1 MTFRGSLAK
10 PQSNPGMFAILAERR
25 KRLAA
30 YRAKRARLEAM
41 SEADL
46 ADIGI
51 KRYQLGA
58 IARAMTLR

>member
-1 MTFRGSLAK
+1 
-10 PQSNPGMFAILAERR
+10 MFALLAERR

-30 YRAKRARLEAM
+30 YRAKRAYLEAL

>member
-1 MTFRGSLAK
+1 
-10 PQSNPGMFAILAERR
+10 MFAIVTERR

-30 YRAKRARLEAM
+30 YRAQRMRLEAM

-58 IARAMTLR
+58 AARAMTLR

>member
-1 MTFRGSLAK
+1 
-10 PQSNPGMFAILAERR
+10 MFAIQAERR

-30 YRAKRARLEAM
+30 YRAKRARLEAL

>member
-1 MTFRGSLAK
+1 MFDSLT
-10 PQSNPGMFAILAERR
+10 SRRRRLSRYRRVRAE
-25 KRLAA
+25 
-30 YRAKRARLEAM
+30 LEAL

-58 IARAMTLR
+58 VARVRALK

>member
-1 MTFRGSLAK
+1 
-10 PQSNPGMFAILAERR
+10 MFAILAERR

-30 YRAKRARLEAM
+30 YRAKRALLEAL

-46 ADIGI
+46 ADIGV

-58 IARAMTLR
+58 IARAMMPR

>member
-1 MTFRGSLAK
+1 
-10 PQSNPGMFAILAERR
+10 MFAILAERR

-30 YRAKRARLEAM
+30 YHAKRAHLEAL